1 MYKDFPQ
8 HFMGGDHR
16 TRRHSGNE
24 LGLAR
29 RRRQSPWNW
38 WPAKEGILLFPLL
51 RAGETTEIR
60 LDRDIHAVHCAPLS
74 FVLGIVQHSLKSG
87 RSRRRFLHWHWRGRE
102 EVDRVLWSA
111 NYSLRSCVKLAPL
124 PEGARRWDSRNLL
137 EKNLYCWVEKR
148 EGGLMEW
155 TWSWRITEQG
165 RFSWKIRRKR
175 THSLL
180 CKNTIFVIH
189 I

>member
-137 EKNLYCWVEKR
+137 EINLYCWVEKR

-155 TWSWRITEQG
+155 TSPLSKLQIT
-165 RFSWKIRRKR
+165 S
-175 THSLL
+175 S
-180 CKNTIFVIH
+180 
-189 I
+189 